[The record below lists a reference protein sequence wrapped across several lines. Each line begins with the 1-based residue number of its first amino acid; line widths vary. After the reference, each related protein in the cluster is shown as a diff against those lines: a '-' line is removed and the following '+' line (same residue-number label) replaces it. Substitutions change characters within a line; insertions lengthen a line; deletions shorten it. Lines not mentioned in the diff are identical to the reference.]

1 MINIVLFCGGG
12 MSTSLLATK
21 MKEAADQRGMEV
33 TVEAYPL
40 SQVET
45 VGPTADIVLLGP
57 QIRHNKHRV
66 LDALPEVPVD
76 VIDMS
81 AYGMIDGEKVMDQ
94 VCSVLKK
101 GQQG

>member
-12 MSTSLLATK
+12 MSTSLLAAK
-21 MKEAADQRGMEV
+21 MKEAAKGRGLET

-45 VGPTADIVLLGP
+45 IGPTADIVLLGP

-66 LDALPEVPVD
+66 EAALPGKPIE
-76 VIDMS
+76 VIDMA
-81 AYGMIDGEKVMDQ
+81 AYGMIDGDKVMDQ
-94 VCSVLKK
+94 VCQTLKK
-101 GQQG
+101 D